1 MLSVAA
7 VGAMLGALPASSL
20 MGQSLT
26 DASYTR
32 MSGDMYFSELRVPE
46 GDGSLET
53 DGIGARV
60 MWNGASVFGPA
71 SILARRT
78 EYGVYGVFDPKQR
91 LRGDQSLT
99 AIRLG
104 VRGTVRLLQA
114 PLVGWFDPIASLG
127 TGLWHSSA
135 SGPVTTHS
143 PLLSGSV
150 TTWELTPGLGLRVAV
165 GPGMAIQG
173 DLQEALTFSS
183 GVQHTLALAL
193 GVRFDL

>member
-7 VGAMLGALPASSL
+7 AGAMLGVLTASSL

-26 DASYTR
+26 DDSRTR
-32 MSGDMYFSELRVPE
+32 MSGELYFSELRVPE

-53 DGIGARV
+53 DGIGVRV
-60 MWNGASVFGPA
+60 MWKGASVF
-71 SILARRT
+71 SSSSLLARRT

-91 LRGDQSLT
+91 LRGDQNLT
-99 AIRLG
+99 AVRLG
-104 VRGTVRLLQA
+104 VRGNVRLLET
-114 PLVGWFDPIASLG
+114 PLVGWFDPLVSLG

-173 DLQEALTFSS
+173 DLHEALTFSS
-183 GVQHTLALAL
+183 GVQHSLALAL